1 VSVEDLRGTLNLL
14 LESQKKMLSALKDHK
29 DRLDKLE
36 VKVGQGVAGKGKTET
51 RVRLPRSLLRTLKAM
66 SELKRPVGAD
76 ELARDMKL
84 SRNLT
89 SAYLAK
95 LYEASYVS
103 KRTNMELH
111 RRTRYLFEINEKG
124 LPSNI
129 RQWLWQPLHVEV
141 VAKPAATPRQA
152 PVIDLIEEEEQ
163 QDGALL
169 A

>member
-1 VSVEDLRGTLNLL
+1 
-14 LESQKKMLSALKDHK
+14 MLAALKDHSV
-29 DRLDKLE
+29 RLDKIE
-36 VKVGQGVAGKGKTET
+36 AKVGQGEKGKAEHK
-51 RVRLPRSLLRTLKAM
+51 VKLPRSLLRTLKAM

-111 RRTRYLFEINEKG
+111 RRTRYLFEIHEKG

-129 RQWLWQPLHVEV
+129 RHWLWQPLHVEV
-141 VAKPAATPRQA
+141 VAKPVAAPRQT
-152 PVIDLIEEEEQ
+152 PMVDLLEEEEQ
-163 QDGALL
+163 EDGALL

>member
-1 VSVEDLRGTLNLL
+1 MEA
-14 LESQKKMLSALKDHK
+14 QKKMLTALRDHQG
-29 DRLDKLE
+29 RLDKIE
-36 VKVGQGVAGKGKTET
+36 QKINQGEKGKGEQK
-51 RVRLPRSLLRTLKAM
+51 VRLPRSLLRTLKAM
-66 SELKRPVGAD
+66 SELKRAVGAD

-95 LYEASYVS
+95 LYELDYVT

-111 RRTRYLFEINEKG
+111 RRTRYLFEIHEKG

-129 RQWLWQPLHVEV
+129 RHWLWQPLHVEV
-141 VAKPAATPRQA
+141 VAKPATASRQA
-152 PVIDLIEEEEQ
+152 PALDLLEEEEE
-163 QDGALL
+163 DGALL

>member
-1 VSVEDLRGTLNLL
+1 MNLL
-14 LESQKKMLSALKDHK
+14 LESQKKMLTALKDHK
-29 DRLDKLE
+29 ERLDKIELKIGHGE
-36 VKVGQGVAGKGKTET
+36 KGKVDQK
-51 RVRLPRSLLRTLKAM
+51 VRLPRSLLRTLKAM

-95 LYEASYVS
+95 LYEHGYVS

-111 RRTRYLFEINEKG
+111 RRTRYLFEIHEKG
-124 LPSNI
+124 LPANI

-141 VAKPAATPRQA
+141 VAKPAATPRQS
-152 PVIDLIEEEEQ
+152 PMVDLLEEEEEE
-163 QDGALL
+163 GALL

>member
-1 VSVEDLRGTLNLL
+1 MSVEDLKGTLNLL
-14 LESQKKMLSALKDHK
+14 MESQKKMLSALKDHQG
-29 DRLDKLE
+29 RLDKIEQKL
-36 VKVGQGVAGKGKTET
+36 GQVDKGKTEQK
-51 RVRLPRSLLRTLKAM
+51 VRLPRSLLRTLKAL

-95 LYEASYVS
+95 LYELGFVS

-111 RRTRYLFEINEKG
+111 RRTRYLFEIHEKG
-124 LPSNI
+124 LPANI

-141 VAKPAATPRQA
+141 VAKPAAAPRA
-152 PVIDLIEEEEQ
+152 PQSLDFLEEEEEEE
-163 QDGALL
+163 DGALL

>member
-1 VSVEDLRGTLNLL
+1 MSVEELRPTLNALM
-14 LESQKKMLSALKDHK
+14 EAQKKMLTALRDHQG
-29 DRLDKLE
+29 RLDKLE
-36 VKVGQGVAGKGKTET
+36 QKIGQGEKGRSEQK
-51 RVRLPRSLLRTLKAM
+51 VRLPRSLLRTLKAM

-95 LYEASYVS
+95 LYELQYVS

-111 RRTRYLFEINEKG
+111 RRTRYLFEIHEKG

-129 RQWLWQPLHVEV
+129 RHWLWQPLHVEV
-141 VAKPAATPRQA
+141 VAKPAAASRQA
-152 PVIDLIEEEEQ
+152 PMVDLLEDEEE
-163 QDGALL
+163 DGALL

>member
-1 VSVEDLRGTLNLL
+1 MSVEELRPVLNALM
-14 LESQKKMLSALKDHK
+14 ESQKKMLTALKDHQG
-29 DRLDKLE
+29 RLDKLE
-36 VKVGQGVAGKGKTET
+36 QKIGQGEKGKSEQK
-51 RVRLPRSLLRTLKAM
+51 VRMPRSLLRTLKAM

-95 LYEASYVS
+95 LYDLNFVS

-111 RRTRYLFEINEKG
+111 RRTRFLFEIHEKG

-129 RQWLWQPLHVEV
+129 RHWLWQPMHVEV
-141 VAKPAATPRQA
+141 VAKPAAAPRQA
-152 PVIDLIEEEEQ
+152 PTVDLLEEEEE
-163 QDGALL
+163 DGALL

>member
-1 VSVEDLRGTLNLL
+1 M
-14 LESQKKMLSALKDHK
+14 ESQKKMLSALKDHK
-29 DRLDKLE
+29 ERLDKIE
-36 VKVGQGVAGKGKTET
+36 VKLGQGEKGKAEHK
-51 RVRLPRSLLRTLKAM
+51 VRLPRSLLRTLKAM

-95 LYEASYVS
+95 LYEMNYVS

-111 RRTRYLFEINEKG
+111 RRTRYLFEIHEKG
-124 LPSNI
+124 LPANI
-129 RQWLWQPLHVEV
+129 RHWLWQPLHVEV
-141 VAKPAATPRQA
+141 VAKPAAAPRQT
-152 PVIDLIEEEEQ
+152 PMVDLLEEEEE
-163 QDGALL
+163 DGALL

>member
-1 VSVEDLRGTLNLL
+1 MNALMEA
-14 LESQKKMLSALKDHK
+14 QKKMLSALRDHQG
-29 DRLDKLE
+29 RLDKLE
-36 VKVGQGVAGKGKTET
+36 QKIGQGEKGRSDQK
-51 RVRLPRSLLRTLKAM
+51 VRLPRSLLRTLKAM

-95 LYEASYVS
+95 LYEIDYVS

-111 RRTRYLFEINEKG
+111 RRTRYLFEIHEKG

-129 RQWLWQPLHVEV
+129 RHWLWQPLHVEV
-141 VAKPAATPRQA
+141 VAKPAAAPRQA
-152 PVIDLIEEEEQ
+152 ATVDLLEDEEE
-163 QDGALL
+163 DGALL

>member
-1 VSVEDLRGTLNLL
+1 MSVEELRPTLNALM
-14 LESQKKMLSALKDHK
+14 EAQKKMLTALRDHQG
-29 DRLDKLE
+29 RLDKIE
-36 VKVGQGVAGKGKTET
+36 QKIGQGEKGKSEQK
-51 RVRLPRSLLRTLKAM
+51 VRLPRSLLRTLKAM

-95 LYEASYVS
+95 LYELDFVS

-111 RRTRYLFEINEKG
+111 RRTRYLFEIHEKG

-129 RQWLWQPLHVEV
+129 RHWHWQPLHVEV
-141 VAKPAATPRQA
+141 VAKPAATPRQTDA
-152 PVIDLIEEEEQ
+152 IDLLEDEEE
-163 QDGALL
+163 DGALL